1 MPTMRTRAMRKF
13 VASDR
18 AQRENVPRHILYLT
32 KRKAKEPMSE
42 TKRWAKLAAVAILGA
57 SAGVLLYQLE
67 KDKKRKNKERLAIV
81 DAAIVRSRSY
91 GEQKAYIIG
100 NSLSSLAAAVW
111 LIKDGHFPG
120 NRITVFGEVEK
131 KKEDGR
137 PLVISREN
145 SEDFLELFKQIPSAK
160 DPENSVEEKLYA
172 NGITW
177 RSWEEVYSEASGE
190 NENSRSFL
198 NREDIIAVCRLLYT
212 EEEKLDQLSIKD
224 WFDENAH
231 IFTTCFWQLCQTV
244 YGFQKDSG
252 LGEFRRSLNEICG
265 PFLQLSWKEQSLI
278 MDSLKKYLRCNGVLI
293 QENSEITDLSV
304 ENGDPLTVKALYV
317 KRKLQEEDID
327 RESFVFEKIMV
338 KSADICIME
347 NGYKDG
353 ALWKKA
359 APLSLGFGAPE
370 GLSDAQRS
378 SGGLELCPHG
388 YTDRPLTVPVKSRNL
403 GFTGAFSRLEKGCCL
418 TGEYAVSSARSAAD
432 KLLRAGKWA
441 GDRKEPK
448 RSCFC
453 ILKRVFE
460 IAVQERRSGTRM
472 PRHS

>member
-1 MPTMRTRAMRKF
+1 MCPK
-13 VASDR
+13 AS
-18 AQRENVPRHILYLT
+18 E
-32 KRKAKEPMSE
+32 
-42 TKRWAKLAAVAILGA
+42 
-57 SAGVLLYQLE
+57 
-67 KDKKRKNKERLAIV
+67 
-81 DAAIVRSRSY
+81 
-91 GEQKAYIIG
+91 
-100 NSLSSLAAAVW
+100 
-111 LIKDGHFPG
+111 
-120 NRITVFGEVEK
+120 
-131 KKEDGR
+131 
-137 PLVISREN
+137 
-145 SEDFLELFKQIPSAK
+145 
-160 DPENSVEEKLYA
+160 
-172 NGITW
+172 
-177 RSWEEVYSEASGE
+177 E

-198 NREDIIAVCRLLYT
+198 NREDIIAVFRLLYT

-244 YGFQKDSG
+244 YGFQKRQWSG
-252 LGEFRRSLNEICG
+252 RVSQKLKRDLWTIFTAFMERTVSYHGFI
-265 PFLQLSWKEQSLI
+265 Q
-278 MDSLKKYLRCNGVLI
+278 KKYLRCNGVLI

-317 KRKLQEEDID
+317 KRKLQEEDIN

-370 GLSDAQRS
+370 GLSDAQIS

-441 GDRKEPK
+441 ADRKETG
-448 RSCFC
+448 RSRFC

-460 IAVQERRSGTRM
+460 IAVQERKSGVKRA
-472 PRHS
+472 